1 MITKNNTIKTKS
13 LKLKHAFCAVFFL
26 LFSSYLHGQ
35 ESQVAINHQG
45 KDFNMLKHAWNAQW
59 ITHPT
64 ASTMGYG
71 VFNFR
76 RSFNLEENPESFVV
90 HLSADNRYQLYVNGT
105 FVGRGP
111 AIGDISHWR
120 YETYDLADYLQ
131 KGNNSIAVEVINFG
145 EFRHAKQQTFQTAF
159 ILQGDKS
166 NPILIDTAKDSEWK
180 VTKNAAYQTI
190 PFVSDSV
197 GGYYAAGPGDQVD
210 GRLYPWGWQEPA
222 FDDSQW
228 EKPRLAMVEFAVG
241 RGFLFGSTW
250 YLVPRQIPFLTQT
263 ETRFKKVAQTDG
275 VTIPSSF
282 VTGQSPIT
290 VPANSTATILLDHE
304 NHTIGYP
311 KLTVSQGKNTTIKV
325 TYAEAL
331 FYKSSHE
338 FSAHGGWKKGPR
350 NSLENQE
357 IRGYYDIFQA
367 DGGEKRIFQPQA
379 MRTFRYVS
387 LDITTG
393 DEPLVIEDYHN
404 IYVTYPFE
412 EKATFKS
419 DDPAL
424 NAIWDAAW
432 LTLKNSST
440 DQFEDPYYEQLQ
452 YIGDTR
458 IESLVSIFVSGD
470 DRLMRKA
477 IRQFDDSRMP
487 NGLTQSR
494 YPSYINQVI
503 PTYSLL
509 WIGMIHDYMSYRN
522 DPEFVRQFLPGIK
535 SVLGW
540 FENKVDRTGM
550 LANLEWWNFT
560 DWSAGFQNGIPV
572 GADDGHSANVSLQ
585 YVLALQKS
593 AAIFN
598 ELGLEAQAKMYGDQ
612 ASAMINAT
620 MQNCYD
626 EERKLIAERPE
637 KDVFSQH
644 TNIFAIL
651 TDAVAATD
659 QPALLE
665 RLLAEKDLIQS
676 TIYFRFYLTR
686 AMQKAQAADLYTES
700 LQPWKDMLD
709 RGMTTFG
716 ETDVDPRSECHG
728 WSASPCFDFIHTVA
742 GIQSTAPGF
751 QKVRIAP
758 SFGHLTKIEAAF
770 PHPNGTLAV
779 SFSKNKKGKVKGT
792 ITLPAGITGDFE
804 WGDQTITLKSGVN
817 NL

>member
-1 MITKNNTIKTKS
+1 MTTKKKNTIKYTLQLACTFGAILIALTIS
-13 LKLKHAFCAVFFL
+13 PLHA
-26 LFSSYLHGQ
+26 Q
-35 ESQVAINHQG
+35 ESEVKVNHQG

-59 ITHPT
+59 ITHPS
-64 ASTMGYG
+64 ASTMDYG

-76 RSFNLEENPESFVV
+76 KTFELSTAPESFIV
-90 HLSADNRYQLYVNGT
+90 HLSADNRYKLYVNGT

-111 AIGDISHWR
+111 AIGDIAHWR
-120 YETYDLADYLQ
+120 YETYDLAEYLQ
-131 KGNNSIAVEVINFG
+131 AGSNTVAVEVINFG

-159 ILQGDKS
+159 ILQGDKN
-166 NPILIDTAKDSEWK
+166 NPVFIDTTKDSEWK
-180 VTKNAAYQTI
+180 VLKNEAYQTI

-197 GGYYAAGPGDQVD
+197 GGYYAAGPGDRVD
-210 GRLYPWGWQEPA
+210 GARYPWGWNSA
-222 FDDSQW
+222 SYDDSHWQ
-228 EKPRLAMVEFAVG
+228 KPRLAMVEFAVG

-250 YLVPRQIPFLTQT
+250 YLVPRKIPFLTET
-263 ETRFKKVAQTDG
+263 ETRFKKVAQANG
-275 VTIPSSF
+275 
-282 VTGQSPIT
+282 IT
-290 VPANSTATILLDHE
+290 VPTKFLTGQEALTIPANTMATILLDHE
-304 NHTIGYP
+304 IHTIGYP
-311 KLTVSQGKNTTIKV
+311 NLTVSQGKNATIKV

-350 NSLENQE
+350 NDLENQE

-367 DGGEKRIFQPQA
+367 DGGEKRTYQPQA
-379 MRTFRYVS
+379 MRTFRYVA

-404 IYVTYPFE
+404 LYVTYPFE
-412 EKATFKS
+412 EKATFNS
-419 DDPAL
+419 DDPEL

-477 IRQFDDSRMP
+477 IEQFDDSRMP

-509 WIGMIHDYMSYRN
+509 WIQMIHDYMIYRN
-522 DPEFVRQFLPGIK
+522 DPAFIQNFLPGIK

-540 FENKVDRTGM
+540 FENKVDSTGM

-560 DWSAGFQNGIPV
+560 DWSAGFQNGIPP

-585 YVLALQKS
+585 YALALQKS
-593 AAIFN
+593 ADIF
-598 ELGLEAQAKMYGDQ
+598 ELLGQDLQAQAYRSQ
-612 ASAMINAT
+612 AKAIIEAT
-620 MQNCYD
+620 LENCYD
-626 EERKLIAERPE
+626 QEKELIAERPE
-637 KDVFSQH
+637 KDIFSQH
-644 TNIFAIL
+644 TNVFAIL
-651 TDAVAATD
+651 TDAVPEQQQA
-659 QPALLE
+659 ALLD
-665 RLLAEKDLIQS
+665 RLLTDEDLVQS

-686 AMQKAQAADLYTES
+686 AMQKAAGADRYPAS
-700 LQPWKDMLD
+700 LRPWKDMLD
-709 RGMTTFG
+709 LGMTTFG
-716 ETDVDPRSECHG
+716 ETDVNPRSECHG

-742 GIQSTAPGF
+742 GIQSAAPGF
-751 QKVRIAP
+751 QKVLIEPA
-758 SFGHLTKIEAAF
+758 FGHLNKIEVTF
-770 PHPNGTLAV
+770 PHPNGDLSV
-779 SFSKNKKGKVKGT
+779 NFSKSRKGTIKGT
-792 ITLPAGITGDFE
+792 ITLPAGVSGDFKYK
-804 WGDQTITLKSGVN
+804 DQTLTLKSGVN

>member
-1 MITKNNTIKTKS
+1 MTTKKKNTIKYTLQLAYTFGAILITLTIS
-13 LKLKHAFCAVFFL
+13 PLHA
-26 LFSSYLHGQ
+26 Q
-35 ESQVAINHQG
+35 ESEVEINHQG

-59 ITHPT
+59 ITHPS
-64 ASTMGYG
+64 ASTMDYG

-76 RSFNLEENPESFVV
+76 RTFELSTAPESFVV
-90 HLSADNRYQLYVNGT
+90 HLSADNRYKLYVNGT

-111 AIGDISHWR
+111 AIGDIAHWR
-120 YETYDLADYLQ
+120 YETYDLAKYLQ
-131 KGNNSIAVEVINFG
+131 AGNNTVAVEVINFG

-159 ILQGDKS
+159 ILQGDKN
-166 NPILIDTAKDSEWK
+166 NPVFIDTTKDSEWK
-180 VTKNAAYQTI
+180 VLKNEAYQTI

-197 GGYYAAGPGDQVD
+197 GGYYAAGPGDQLD
-210 GRLYPWGWQEPA
+210 GTMYPWGWNSSDY
-222 FDDSQW
+222 DDNHWQ
-228 EKPRLAMVEFAVG
+228 KPRLAMVEFAVG

-250 YLVPRQIPFLTQT
+250 YLVPRKIPFLTET
-263 ETRFKKVAQTDG
+263 ETRFKKVAQANDLT
-275 VTIPSSF
+275 VPTNF
-282 VTGQSPIT
+282 LTGQAALTI
-290 VPANSTATILLDHE
+290 PANSTATILLDHE
-304 NHTIGYP
+304 IHTIGYP
-311 KLTVSQGKNTTIKV
+311 SLTVSQGKNTTIKV

-350 NSLENQE
+350 NDLENQE
-357 IRGYYDIFQA
+357 IRGYYDIFHT
-367 DGGEKRIFQPQA
+367 DGGEKRTYQPQA
-379 MRTFRYVS
+379 MRTFRYVA
-387 LDITTG
+387 LDIATG

-404 IYVTYPFE
+404 VYVTYPFE

-419 DDPAL
+419 DDPEL

-477 IRQFDDSRMP
+477 IEQFDDSRMP

-509 WIGMIHDYMSYRN
+509 WIQMIHDYMIYRN
-522 DPEFVRQFLPGIK
+522 DPAFIQNFLPGIK

-540 FENKVDRTGM
+540 FENKVDSTGM

-560 DWSAGFQNGIPV
+560 DWSAGFQNGIPP

-585 YVLALQKS
+585 YALALQKS
-593 AAIFN
+593 ADIF
-598 ELGLEAQAKMYGDQ
+598 ELLGQDSQAQTYRTQAKT
-612 ASAMINAT
+612 IIEAT
-620 MQNCYD
+620 LEKCYD
-626 EERKLIAERPE
+626 QNGGLIAERPE
-637 KDVFSQH
+637 RDIFSQH
-644 TNIFAIL
+644 TNVFAIL
-651 TDAVAATD
+651 ADAVPEQQQA
-659 QPALLE
+659 QLLD
-665 RLLAEKDLIQS
+665 RLLTDEDLVQS

-686 AMQKAQAADLYTES
+686 AMQKAAGANRYPAS
-700 LQPWKDMLD
+700 LRPWKDMLD
-709 RGMTTFG
+709 MGMTTFG
-716 ETDVDPRSECHG
+716 ETDVNPRSECHG

-742 GIQSTAPGF
+742 GIQSVAPGF
-751 QKVRIAP
+751 QKVWIEPA
-758 SFGHLTKIEAAF
+758 FGHLNKIEVTF
-770 PHPNGTLAV
+770 PHPNGDLSV
-779 SFSKNKKGKVKGT
+779 NFSKSKKGTIKGT
-792 ITLPAGITGDFE
+792 ITLPAGVSGDFKYK
-804 WGDQTITLKSGVN
+804 DQTLTLKSGVN